1 MNILHYFYFLYHNLE
16 AHLLGRKR
24 PLLAGF
30 KLTDRCNL
38 RCRVCPFWGRNSQEM
53 TLSQVKDVLAYLH
66 QAGVRLLILE
76 GGEPFLWRD
85 GEYGLEDVVIA
96 GKNLFFCTGIVTNGL
111 MPIDTQ
117 ADIVWVSVDGLRES
131 HNYNRGPTF
140 DKIIA
145 NIEASSHPKLF
156 ASVTINARNW
166 QDIPDLV
173 RFLSDKVKGITIQ
186 LYYPYEGTEDLYLP
200 FAERREV
207 LGQLIDLKR
216 QGYPV
221 SDSNSA
227 LEALRDNSWRCIP
240 WLISSVEPDGQT
252 TFGCYLKNR
261 AVASC
266 EKCGFAAHT
275 EISMAYGWNLSAIYS
290 GAKIFGF

>member
-1 MNILHYFYFLYHNLE
+1 MNILHYFYFLRHNLE
-16 AHLLGRKR
+16 AHLLRRRR
-24 PLLAGF
+24 PLLTGF

-38 RCRVCPFWGRNSQEM
+38 RCRACPFWKRDSQEM
-53 TLSQVKDVLAYLH
+53 TLSQVKDVLVHLH

-76 GGEPFLWRD
+76 GGEPFLWHD
-85 GEYGLEDVVIA
+85 GNHGLEDVVTA
-96 GKNLFFCTGIVTNGL
+96 GKKLFFCTGIVTNGL

-117 ADIVWVSVDGLRES
+117 AHVVWVSVDGMRDS

-140 DKIIA
+140 DKVIA

-166 QDIPDLV
+166 RDIPELV

-186 LYYPYEGTEDLYLP
+186 FYYPYEGTEDLYLP
-200 FAERREV
+200 FAERRQV
-207 LGQLIDLKR
+207 LDQLIELKR
-216 QGYPV
+216 EGYPIA
-221 SDSNSA
+221 DSNPA
-227 LEALRDNSWRCIP
+227 LKALRANTWRCFP
-240 WLISSVEPDGQT
+240 WLISSVEPNGQI

-261 AVASC
+261 AVANC
-266 EKCGFAAHT
+266 ERCGFAAHT
-275 EISMAYGWNLSAIYS
+275 EISMAYGWNLSAIYA